1 MNQEN
6 KTIEI
11 EQMLTLSTNNISE
24 EDCKWLDVQSALTK
38 RNEMYELIVY
48 LKGDYGF
55 FIPLSDSVLERS
67 ASIPNTLA
75 VVIGYAIAKGCSW
88 IMFDQDAQVNKDLPF
103 FEW

>member
-24 EDCKWLDVQSALTK
+24 EDCKWLDVQAALTI
-38 RNEMYELIVY
+38 RNEMDLIIY
-48 LKGDYGF
+48 RKGDYGF
-55 FIPLSDSVLERS
+55 FIPLSDSMLER
-67 ASIPNTLA
+67 AARFPNTLA
-75 VVIGYAIAKGCSW
+75 MVIGYAIAKGCSW
-88 IMFDQDAQVNKDLPF
+88 IMFDQDAEVNKDLPF